1 MEDPPDQ
8 KRLPRNATSPIID
21 LVDNHHLSSS
31 PQSYPTT
38 SFHSFGQYPP
48 LRSPSATSEIEVIMD
63 DGTIQKRSVSL
74 STLPD
79 QDDSSIHSGY
89 SSHISREGNTE
100 STPLL
105 FNGKQYDYLSSATN
119 NKSDTHSDD
128 SNSAESSST
137 SSSSDTDSDE
147 PFFPPSHQVKTQ
159 QQQQQRRRRRKQ
171 KCHVVDETALA
182 QPLCWYNY
190 IPLAFSRCLHALSL
204 TPQTKMVLKCSFA
217 YFLGSLFTFVPAL
230 NALIGHNHT
239 SSHLVATAT
248 VFFNPAK
255 TLGGMVEAAAYG
267 WGYTL
272 FALAICMGSML
283 TTDFFV
289 DLGYF
294 DLAHA
299 ISLIFWLAG
308 STFIVAFLKA
318 HWNKPPVATASSLC
332 FIIIFI
338 IVVREGSANLGDFDT
353 TRIEQITSA
362 VATGTLITVTSCIL
376 FWPVSAAKKLRKEIE
391 VALSSYQVLLKLL
404 TKTFLLDDDLP
415 EFKANRTLQSAIE
428 AHRSSFTSL
437 QKSLKEAKMER
448 LWNSDIR
455 GREKDYEHV
464 VGDMQRLAQYI
475 GGLRSSCGLQFE
487 LINREPSRYSSQQ
500 QQPQDKSKRDRAK
513 TLVGSA
519 TQSGSTETWNVRAGY
534 RRRKMQDQLK
544 RKKTTVA
551 PRRSQSHELA
561 RSSTFPAELNL
572 NDQPH
577 SQRPEAHEQQE
588 EDYEYSILMDYI
600 ASIKKP
606 LKSLA
611 YTCKQT
617 LLHLQSHFHTG
628 ILVSPLRTKKS
639 IPSAHTLKA
648 NLVKAIALF
657 EVAQR
662 QALQHLHQRR
672 IQQDGGFG
680 DDAPGE
686 EVFLVYFFVFNMVEF
701 ARQLIPLVESVG
713 RLTSSQQSRLGWLRG
728 LFTKHPRDKKV
739 SDSSFDPSFGN
750 FIPNERNMTN
760 TLHTPLAKTAWR
772 RFFIRLWKAFSLFK
786 EQKIR
791 YAIKASLAATLLA
804 TPAFLES
811 TGPWFREWRMEWA
824 LITLMVVMT
833 PTVGGTNLVA
843 IYRIFSTILGCYS
856 AVILYL
862 LFPGNMYIL
871 PIATWLF
878 SIPNFWLILN
888 HKHGKFGQFTL
899 LAYNLVMLNK
909 YNDRDTDTI
918 EVWFLAFQR
927 CVAILVGVF
936 VGLIATAYIWPY
948 EARVELRK
956 GMSDLLLR
964 LAWLYQ
970 KLVSVYSERPTDKQ
984 IVVKGKYKVDG
995 TSDDDSDDDDKG
1007 SGTQI
1012 YCLTPSIQRKILTKN
1027 FMDLELELQRTLL
1040 DLQGLLSQTP
1050 NEPRLKGKFPVATYR
1065 TMLDSCQN
1073 IVDKF
1078 LSMRTLIL
1086 KDAWF
1091 DGVQRDFVIP
1101 VSHER
1106 REMVGNVLLYFYLLA
1121 SALRLKTPLPPYFPP
1136 ARQAWQGLL
1145 LHLQQLPTVQHQHLL
1160 EKDHAYMFYY
1170 AYVTMM
1176 EDIIRELDKLGDT
1189 MTQLFG
1195 SLIPSTEW
1203 ERLFEIDLE
1212 HNTTIPLSS
1221 ASHSLVDTT

>member
-1 MEDPPDQ
+1 MTDPPDQ
-8 KRLPRNATSPIID
+8 KRLPKNATPTLPEYILQTD
-21 LVDNHHLSSS
+21 LQHLSCS
-31 PQSYPTT
+31 PQSFPTT
-38 SFHSFGQYPP
+38 SFQSFSQSSGP
-48 LRSPSATSEIEVIMD
+48 RSPTSSEVEVIMD

-79 QDDSSIHSGY
+79 QDEPSEHTSNN
-89 SSHISREGNTE
+89 SRDGNLET
-100 STPLL
+100 TPLL
-105 FNGKQYDYLSSATN
+105 FNSRNQHYQSTHN
-119 NKSDTHSDD
+119 ND
-128 SNSAESSST
+128 
-137 SSSSDTDSDE
+137 SSSDEQDSSCTDTSDTSSDSDSDD
-147 PFFPPSHQVKTQ
+147 PFFPPSHPLKQ
-159 QQQQQRRRRRKQ
+159 QQEQRRRRRRQ
-171 KCHVVDETALA
+171 YHVVDETAFR
-182 QPLCWYNY
+182 QHPVWYQY
-190 IPLAFSRCLHALSL
+190 PGLTLRRCLQMITL
-204 TPQTKMVLKCSFA
+204 TPQSKMVLKCSFA
-217 YFLGSLFTFVPAL
+217 YFLASLFTFVPVL
-230 NALIGHNHT
+230 NAFIGHNRT

-272 FALAICMGSML
+272 FALIICIGSMI
-283 TTDFFV
+283 TTDYFV

-294 DLAHA
+294 DVAHA

-376 FWPVSAAKKLRKEIE
+376 FWPVSATKKLCKDIN
-391 VALSSYQVLLKLL
+391 VTLSSYRVLLKLL

-437 QKSLKEAKMER
+437 QKSLKEAKLER
-448 LWNSDIR
+448 VWSSDIR
-455 GREKDYEHV
+455 GHEKEYEQV
-464 VGDMQRLAQYI
+464 VGNMERLAQYI

-487 LINREPSRYSSQQ
+487 LINRPSTQGKRK
-500 QQPQDKSKRDRAK
+500 PQRSK
-513 TLVGSA
+513 TIVGTPETSNP
-519 TQSGSTETWNVRAGY
+519 TETWNVRAGY
-534 RRRKMQDQLK
+534 RRRKMQDELK
-544 RKKTTVA
+544 RQRTTTV
-551 PRRSQSHELA
+551 PRRSHSTDLP
-561 RSSTFPAELNL
+561 RSSMTTETMHHHHHHHTDRNM
-572 NDQPH
+572 DI
-577 SQRPEAHEQQE
+577 PE
-588 EDYEYSILMDYI
+588 DEYSILIDYI
-600 ASIKKP
+600 STIKHP

-617 LLHLQSHFHTG
+617 LLHLQSHFYSG
-628 ILVSPLRTKKS
+628 ILVSPRTRKS
-639 IPSAHTLKA
+639 IPTAQVLND

-662 QALQHLHQRR
+662 QALHKLHKRR
-672 IQQDGGFG
+672 IQQLCNGKEIDN
-680 DDAPGE
+680 APGE

-713 RLTSSQQSRLGWLRG
+713 RLAESKETRLGWLRG
-728 LFTKHPRDKKV
+728 LFTKKKYHHKINPE
-739 SDSSFDPSFGN
+739 SAFSSSYQD

-760 TLHTPLAKTAWR
+760 TLHTPLARTKWR
-772 RFFIRLWKAFSLFK
+772 RFFIRLWKTFSLFK

-791 YAIKASLAATLLA
+791 YAIKASLAATLMA
-804 TPAFLES
+804 TPAFLER

-856 AVILYL
+856 AVIFYL
-862 LFPGNMYIL
+862 LFPGNMYAL
-871 PIATWLF
+871 PILTWLF

-909 YNDRDTDTI
+909 YNDRETDTI

-927 CVAILVGVF
+927 CVAILVGV
-936 VGLIATAYIWPY
+936 VAGLLVTAYIWPY

-956 GMSDLLLR
+956 GMSDFLLR

-970 KLVSVYSERPTDKQ
+970 KLVSVYSQQPTDKM
-984 IVVKGKYKVDG
+984 IVIRGAKADI
-995 TSDDDSDDDDKG
+995 SDEDDDDG
-1007 SGTQI
+1007 SDNNNNSSEGSPNTRV
-1012 YCLTPSIQRKILTKN
+1012 YHLTPNMQRKLLTKN
-1027 FMDLELELQRTLL
+1027 FMNFELELQRTLI
-1040 DLQGLLSQTP
+1040 DLQALLLQTP
-1050 NEPRLKGKFPVATYR
+1050 NEPRLKGKFPVTTYR

-1091 DGVQRDFVIP
+1091 DEVQRDFVIP

-1106 REMVGNVLLYFYLLA
+1106 RQLVGNVLLYFYLLA

-1136 ARQAWQGLL
+1136 ARQAWKDLL
-1145 LHLQQLPTVQHQHLL
+1145 SHLRHLPTVEHQHLL
-1160 EKDHAYMFYY
+1160 EKDHVYIYYY

-1195 SLIPSTEW
+1195 SLIPSEEW
-1203 ERLFEIDLE
+1203 ERLFNIDME
-1212 HNTTIPLSS
+1212 QNTIIPTTSS
-1221 ASHSLVDTT
+1221 ITSFD